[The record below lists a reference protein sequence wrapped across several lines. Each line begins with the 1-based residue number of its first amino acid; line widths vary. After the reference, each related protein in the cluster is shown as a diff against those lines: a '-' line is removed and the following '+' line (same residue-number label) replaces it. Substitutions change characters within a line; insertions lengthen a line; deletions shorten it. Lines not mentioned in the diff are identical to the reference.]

1 MQINTTEL
9 KQFEL
14 KLMRQAPIGLKIAQ
28 RETMND
34 LAFKNRKLAVDQINK
49 TFTTRNA
56 WTTSG
61 KNLNVTRAT
70 RNNNYAEVGSLLNYM
85 AQQEDGFTQKAD
97 RNTGS
102 VAIATPV
109 ASGERTGGAVGKTLR
124 KKAVRKPNRKNMMK
138 QPSNKMKAVP
148 RRQRNAALIQEAI
161 KTKRRYIEIE
171 RNGETNIFKVTGTKK
186 KYKLNRMYKTEHKN
200 LIIKPHPW
208 LAPSTKETYKS
219 VDAMYKKRLDF
230 QVKRMMR

>member
-85 AQQEDGFTQKAD
+85 AQQEDGFTSKPD
-97 RNTGS
+97 RFTGS

-109 ASGERTGGAVGKTLR
+109 ASNERQGGAVGKTIRR
-124 KKAVRKPNRKNMMK
+124 KPVRKPNRKNMMK
-138 QPSNKMKAVP
+138 SPSSKMRAVP
-148 RRQRNAALIQEAI
+148 RKQRNAALIQEAI
-161 KTKRRYIEIE
+161 KTKRRYIELE
-171 RNGETNIFKVTGTKK
+171 RNNETNIFKVTGTKK
-186 KYKLNRMYKTEHKN
+186 KYKLHRMYKTEHRN
-200 LIIKPHPW
+200 LIVKARPW
-208 LAPSTKETYKS
+208 LGPVTAATYKH
-219 VDAMYKKRLDF
+219 APELYKKRLDF
-230 QVKRMMR
+230 QMKRMMK